1 VSLKIL
7 IAGCLKDE
15 KDQIED
21 VVKDALGGRQEAG
34 PWNVSLVKLGTSW
47 SIDLDGPEPDL
58 QGISL
63 SATDDSLK
71 ETIVGAIGS
80 NGSAGNNGAEVDAA
94 PTASSAPTASAA
106 PAAKAAPAAVA
117 APIANTAPARNAAA
131 ARTAAPTGNPV
142 FPTRNAAATK
152 TAAPKN
158 PVFPNAAPTSNPV
171 PTGSSSPVFSNSP
184 LPSLEEM
191 EADEGLL
198 AQTTGATLEL
208 EPEPTKSKPDGN
220 ECEACGRYF
229 RVIYEAEPNE
239 PKVTAPVACPHCWQM
254 TDVPV
259 AEGAAATQEYR
270 AEAIDS

>member
-21 VVKDALGGRQEAG
+21 VVKEALGGRQEAG

-80 NGSAGNNGAEVDAA
+80 NGSAGNAGAPAD
-94 PTASSAPTASAA
+94 TA
-106 PAAKAAPAAVA
+106 PAANSAPAANPAPPDDAAPAAVA
-117 APIANTAPARNAAA
+117 VPVSSTSPA
-131 ARTAAPTGNPV
+131 
-142 FPTRNAAATK
+142 RNAAATK
-152 TAAPKN
+152 TATPKN
-158 PVFPNAAPTSNPV
+158 PVFPTRNTAETKTATPSNPVFPNAV
-171 PTGSSSPVFSNSP
+171 PTGSAVPTGNSSPVFSNSP

-198 AQTTGATLEL
+198 AQTAGATLKL
-208 EPEPTKSKPDGN
+208 EPEPIDSKPEGN
-220 ECEACGRYF
+220 ECDSCGRYF